1 MVALVGG
8 LLGFGAGAKE
18 TSRLEK
24 VERDEAFR
32 KEKEKNARQLEGMRV
47 ALLRRRADQEDKRL
61 GFEETAAQRQA
72 DAFRAKAFTDIT
84 AFGRGARP
92 GQGME
97 GSATPELLAAETAF
111 GQPGHFRREQFP
123 AIEGDVAQPDD
134 SVEPFDLDPTIR
146 RLFVPPPSAL
156 EAQKSATAGAT
167 FANIRAQ
174 RREREAKARKLDR
187 EARGGITPKQARAG
201 RAAERSAL
209 SALWKLTASADFNA
223 SPPGTQIAQLKGL
236 VKSYNDEVKA
246 NRNTIYVKIAGKR
259 VPVKLA
265 VTRAKDQT
273 GFTYSYVYLGPN
285 GKLIT
290 VPIKTA
296 EMKGILGQLAA
307 KLPKVKVIPFKSSKE
322 LRKRGKTSGAPPAKK
337 VIGEAVGTLVER
349 AKLPPG
355 RGGRAHARKME
366 KSRRHDARL
375 QKQREIEAAR
385 AKALQGR

>member
-1 MVALVGG
+1 MVALVGFG
-8 LLGFGAGAKE
+8 LGLGAGSKE
-18 TSRLEK
+18 TRKLEK

-123 AIEGDVAQPDD
+123 AIEGDVAQPDY

-174 RREREAKARKLDR
+174 RQKREAEARKLDR
-187 EARGGITPKQARAG
+187 EAQGRITPKQAREG
-201 RAAERSAL
+201 RAAERNAL
-209 SALWKLTASADFNA
+209 SALWKRTASAEFNA
-223 SPPGTQIAQLKGL
+223 SSPGTQIAQLKGL

-246 NRNTIYVKIAGKR
+246 NGNTIYVKIAGKR

-265 VTRAKDQT
+265 VTRSKDQT

-296 EMKGILGQLAA
+296 EMKGILGQLIA
-307 KLPKVKVIPFKSSKE
+307 KLPRVTRKPSKTPRQAQIE
-322 LRKRGKTSGAPPAKK
+322 HKERGKGGAKK
-337 VIGEAVGTLVER
+337 MIGEGVRALVER

-366 KSRRHDARL
+366 ESRRRDARL
-375 QKQREIEAAR
+375 QKQREIKA
-385 AKALQGR
+385 AKAKAFQGR